1 MCGIFV
7 VLLLYFEGRV
17 TERPVTG
24 SGGRDVVRRK
34 LKRKNDFLMCL
45 FLQQHRSKQRFNAL
59 KACPH
64 WRLSRRFRRQSATIC
79 RRNRR
84 LSQKT
89 ATLAVFSPFSA
100 TVALFCDGVDRA
112 IAYTYLM
119 KHLRCTLQY
128 RSLQYMLI
136 GYYVT
141 SEYG

>member
-64 WRLSRRFRRQSATIC
+64 WRLS
-79 RRNRR
+79 
-84 LSQKT
+84 QKT